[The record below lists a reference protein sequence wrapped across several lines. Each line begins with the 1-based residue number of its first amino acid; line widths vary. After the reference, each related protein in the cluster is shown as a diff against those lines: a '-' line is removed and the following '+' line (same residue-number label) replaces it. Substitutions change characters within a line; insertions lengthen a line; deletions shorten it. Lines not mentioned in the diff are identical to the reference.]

1 MAQPAETFDAL
12 IRQWAAERPDTIALD
27 GPDWVLTYRDLLTA
41 TDRLV
46 AALTALGLRKGD
58 RIAWLGKNCALYF
71 VLLFAAGRAGIVM
84 TPIGWRLSRAEAQWI
99 AENAAVR
106 LVFLGPGFEGDKGV
120 FPGAEQCFTAAQ
132 AWQLAQDN
140 APTEFTPAGSEDP
153 VLQLYTSGTTGKP
166 KGAVLA
172 NRSLFRLRHAAGA
185 AQTAYHSIHPG
196 EAILVAM
203 PCAHI
208 GGTGL
213 ATMALG
219 AGVSAVILA
228 EFEPGA
234 VLDAIASK
242 GITRLFAVPAA
253 LQMMVRDPRCQTVEF
268 GNLRHIIYGAAPMPL
283 ELLRE
288 CLEVFQADFIQAYG
302 MTETTGT
309 VVALPPED
317 HSLAGHE
324 RMRSAGRALPGV
336 EVAVVDP
343 AGNRV
348 PVGTVGEVLLRSSNN
363 MLEYWGLPEATRS
376 TLTAVGWIH
385 TGDAGYLDAEGYL
398 YIHDRVKDMIISGGE
413 NVYPAEVE
421 NAIYGHPDVADVAVI
436 GVPDDKWGEAV
447 KACIVPKPG
456 AKPDPASIIA
466 FARERIA
473 AFKCPKSVD
482 FIPEMPRNPSGKI
495 LRRTLRE
502 PYWAGRDRQVN

>member
-1 MAQPAETFDAL
+1 MVKVSETFDAL
-12 IRQWAAERPDTIALD
+12 IRQWARERSNTVALD
-27 GPDWVLTYRDLLTA
+27 GPDHILTYQELLA
-41 TDRLV
+41 ITDCLV
-46 AALTALGLRKGD
+46 GAFNALGLRKGD
-58 RIAWLGKNCALYF
+58 RIAWLGKNCTLYF
-71 VLLFAAGRAGIVM
+71 VLLFAAGRVGIVM
-84 TPIGWRLSRAEAQWI
+84 TPIGWRLSKSEAQWI
-99 AENAAVR
+99 AENAAAR
-106 LVFLGPGFEGDKGV
+106 LLILGPGFDEEKQS
-120 FPGAEQCFTAAQ
+120 FPAIEQCLTATE
-132 AWQLAQDN
+132 AWQLAKEGIAFEF
-140 APTEFTPAGSEDP
+140 APAAPEDA

-172 NRSLFRLRHAAGA
+172 NRSLFRLRHMPCAG
-185 AQTAYHSIHPG
+185 QTAYHTLHQD
-196 EAILVAM
+196 ERILIAM

-219 AGVSAVILA
+219 AGVTAVILP

-234 VLDAIASK
+234 VLDAIADK

-253 LQMMVRDPRCQTVEF
+253 LQMMVSDPRCQNIDF

-288 CLEVFQADFIQAYG
+288 CLKVFKADFIQAYG

-309 VVALPPED
+309 VVALAPED
-317 HSLAGHE
+317 HSVTGHA

-336 EVAVVDP
+336 DVSVVDQDGNPVP
-343 AGNRV
+343 A
-348 PVGTVGEVLLRSSNN
+348 GTVGEVLLRSSNN
-363 MLEYWGLPEATRS
+363 MLEYWGLPDATQA
-376 TLTAVGWIH
+376 TLTADGWIH
-385 TGDAGYLDAEGYL
+385 TGDAGYLDNEGYL

-447 KACIVPKPG
+447 KACIVLKPD
-456 AKPDPASIIA
+456 AAPDPASIIA

-482 FIPEMPRNPSGKI
+482 FIAEMPRNPSGKI